1 MPNERPRN
9 SLPAALSP
17 ASFAIVMATG
27 ILGLDAGQQGHGTLS
42 LLLLAFNAVAWPVIA
57 ALTIARALRCR
68 QALLDDLRS
77 HQRAPG
83 FFTAVAGTAVL
94 GSQLIDQGLGGPLVP
109 VLAGLSC
116 VLWLL
121 LTYAVFVT
129 LTVQPDKPVLAD
141 GINGGWLLAVV
152 ATQSI
157 ALIASLVAA
166 QMPPTA
172 NLALNFAALAFWLA
186 GGMLYVWII
195 TLVFYRYLFLRF
207 APHDFTPSGWINMG
221 AMAISTLAGALLV
234 LNAPGAPFLLD
245 LLPFLKGGTVLF
257 WAVGTWWIP
266 MLVTLEFWRLVRHR
280 YPLRYDVAYWAAVFP
295 LGMYSAA
302 THQMSLALGLRFL
315 APLARGF
322 FYIGLAAWVLAVVGL
337 ARTWRRPRALSVGSR

>member
-1 MPNERPRN
+1 MPNERHRT
-9 SLPAALSP
+9 SLLAALSP

-27 ILGLDAGQQGHGTLS
+27 ILGLDAGQQGHGTLA
-42 LLLLAFNAVAWPVIA
+42 LVMLAFNAVAWPVLA

-68 QALLDDLRS
+68 EALFDDLHS
-77 HQRAPG
+77 HRRAPG

-94 GSQLIDQGLGGPLVP
+94 ASQLIAQDLGGPLIP
-109 VLAGLSC
+109 ALAGLAC

-121 LTYAVFVT
+121 LTSAVFVT
-129 LTVQPDKPVLAD
+129 LTVQRDKPDLGD
-141 GINGGWLLAVV
+141 GLNGGWLLAVV

-157 ALIASLVAA
+157 ALLAVLVATRV
-166 QMPPTA
+166 PPA
-172 NLALNFAALAFWLA
+172 AKLALNFGALALWLT

-195 TLVFYRYLFLRF
+195 SLIFYRWVFLRF
-207 APHDFTPSGWINMG
+207 APGDLTPAWWINMG

-234 LNAPGAPFLLD
+234 LNAPQAPFLLD
-245 LLPFLKGGTVLF
+245 LLPFIKGGTVLC

-266 MLVTLEFWRLVRHR
+266 MLVALEIWRCVRDR
-280 YPLRYDVAYWAAVFP
+280 YALRHDVAYWAAVFP

-322 FYIGLAAWVLAVVGL
+322 FYIGLAAWALAVVGL
-337 ARTWRRPRALSVGSR
+337 VRSWGRPRALSVSSR